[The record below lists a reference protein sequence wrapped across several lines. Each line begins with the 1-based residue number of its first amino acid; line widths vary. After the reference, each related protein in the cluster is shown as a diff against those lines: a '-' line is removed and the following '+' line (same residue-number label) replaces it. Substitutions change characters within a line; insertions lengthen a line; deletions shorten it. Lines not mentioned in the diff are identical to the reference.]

1 MAFSANKKTIVVDN
15 LHDGFD
21 MYQLEHPSAPIKSFR
36 AQSRRLYVKQAVFGE
51 GSKLII
57 GKSDNGEV
65 IVYDAATGERVQTLA
80 HGGFGTLVQ
89 CVEAFNVRGH
99 QYIVSGGANE
109 IKLWERRATKDLKQL
124 PVIQRDR
131 KMVVALILA
140 VVSCILCRWI
150 VTYITCNGN
159 LAALTVGNLC
169 ALEFALTTDERG

>member
-15 LHDGFD
+15 LRDGFD
-21 MYQLEHPSAPIKSFR
+21 MYRLERPSAPIESFR
-36 AQSRRLYVKQAVFGE
+36 ARSRRLYVKQAVFGE
-51 GSKLII
+51 GSKLVI
-57 GKSDNGEV
+57 GGSDNGEV

-80 HGGFGTLVQ
+80 HGGSGTLVQ
-89 CVEAFNVRGH
+89 CVEAFNVRGR
-99 QYIVSGGANE
+99 QYIASGGANE

-140 VVSCILCRWI
+140 VVSCILCTWI